1 MLEFQTSSEAET
13 KTLAAKLAKALKP
26 GDCVAFFATLGMG
39 KSVFCRTII
48 QTLMPEVSNVPSPTF
63 TLVQTYDNEETEIWH
78 FDLYR
83 LEEPE
88 EVFELGIDEALQNS
102 ITLIEWPQNMGTYL
116 PSGAIKIYITPGENP
131 DDRLIKIESD
141 KKLLI
146 NP

>member
-1 MLEFQTSSEAET
+1 MLEFHTSSEDET
-13 KTLAAKLAKALKP
+13 KALATKLAKALKP

-39 KSVFCRTII
+39 KSVFCRAII
-48 QTLMPEVSNVPSPTF
+48 QTLIPETTNVPSPTF
-63 TLVQTYDNEETEIWH
+63 TLVQTYTNDENEIWH

-102 ITLIEWPQNMGTYL
+102 ITLIEWPQNMGEYL
-116 PSGAIKIYITPGENP
+116 PADAIKIYISLGQTPDE
-131 DDRLIKIESD
+131 RMIRIESN